1 MHYIPGFLNGNT
13 NPLCQKGHFPPY
25 KTHFDSIS
33 SHYAS
38 TLIEIAT
45 IFGPCCCSVIC
56 ICDIAKADVWSE
68 MYCPPE
74 IICHTIYCNNSVDK
88 LNLLHGI
95 SDCLV
100 QINKCCNVSYT
111 YLYYCPFSSTW
122 IQKNTDIMPIMSR
135 YSMLLLPGG
144 GTNTIKH

>member
-45 IFGPCCCSVIC
+45 IFGPCCRFVIC

-74 IICHTIYCNNSVDK
+74 IICHTIDCNNSVDK

-95 SDCLV
+95 SDCT
-100 QINKCCNVSYT
+100 YT
-111 YLYYCPFSSTW
+111 YIIAHFLAF
-122 IQKNTDIMPIMSR
+122 DIMSIMSHD
-135 YSMLLLPGG
+135 SMLLLPG
-144 GTNTIKH
+144 TNTIKH